1 MLIPLFLFIVFFT
14 IIIVIIK
21 AKTFD
26 VDVKQQMDPAQVS
39 SNKVRYIIY
48 RLILTQK
55 KTWKERTEEV
65 KTHAATVRVDGY
77 LAEIGGPRTSFS
89 TVGDLPSKA
98 EWHSK
103 DR

>member
-48 RLILTQK
+48 WLILAK
-55 KTWKERTEEV
+55 KGLKENEQMKLKFRQPQFE
-65 KTHAATVRVDGY
+65 
-77 LAEIGGPRTSFS
+77 
-89 TVGDLPSKA
+89 
-98 EWHSK
+98 
-103 DR
+103 

>member
-48 RLILTQK
+48 WLILAK
-55 KTWKERTEEV
+55 KRT
-65 KTHAATVRVDGY
+65 
-77 LAEIGGPRTSFS
+77 
-89 TVGDLPSKA
+89 
-98 EWHSK
+98 
-103 DR
+103 